1 MSRACLR
8 EKYLVAH
15 VPTAFRRQPPPVR
28 ESD

>member
-1 MSRACLR
+1 MSRTCLR
-8 EKYLVAH
+8 EKYLVAQ